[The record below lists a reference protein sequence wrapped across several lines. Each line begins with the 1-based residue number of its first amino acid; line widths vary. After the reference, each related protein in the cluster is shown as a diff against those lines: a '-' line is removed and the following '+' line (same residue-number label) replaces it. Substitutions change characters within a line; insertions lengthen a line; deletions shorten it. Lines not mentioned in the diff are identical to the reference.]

1 MNVVVIYGGKSG
13 EHEVSLVS
21 AASVARNIGAQHTIS
36 LIGIDK
42 DGRWFLQGADELAR
56 VRSGAPALQITR
68 CEESSVLVVPGG
80 GVDGAFRCGE
90 NVIHCDI
97 VFPVLHGTY
106 GEDGTIQGLLE
117 MAEVP
122 YVGCGVMESAV
133 TMDKEK
139 TKQLWERAGL
149 PVVPYLCLCR
159 NDIDGGVLSEKL
171 NSAEQSFG
179 YPLFIKPCCAGSSVG
194 AGRARNR
201 TELEAAVAE
210 AFRWDNKILVEQ
222 SVDAREVECSVTGN
236 TGISSSVKAYIPGE
250 IVPSHDFYDYDAK
263 YTDPNGARLCIP
275 ALLDTQQI
283 EHIRETAVRA
293 FEAAGCSGLARVDFF
308 IDRTNGAIYLNEL
321 NTMPGFTS
329 ISMFPKMC
337 SAAGL
342 EYSDL
347 IQLLIDLG
355 LERFEAHRSLTTDRG

>member
-1 MNVVVIYGGKSG
+1 M
-13 EHEVSLVS
+13 
-21 AASVARNIGAQHTIS
+21 
-36 LIGIDK
+36 
-42 DGRWFLQGADELAR
+42 
-56 VRSGAPALQITR
+56 
-68 CEESSVLVVPGG
+68 
-80 GVDGAFRCGE
+80 
-90 NVIHCDI
+90 IHCDI

-308 IDRTNGAIYLNEL
+308 IDRTNGAVYLNEL